1 MQQKQ
6 AFETLEKYGVNV
18 NQFIR
23 SSVKEKIKRDW
34 PKIKEEKNKGYYYA
48 ERSFGSFRRELPLPS
63 GVNTQKAEASF
74 KKGVL
79 TITVSKTEEARSK
92 IKKITIKPE

>member
-1 MQQKQ
+1 MAKPTDLQYSYKKVLGFTLQQKQ

-34 PKIKEEKNKGYYYA
+34 PKIKEEKNKGYCP
-48 ERSFGSFRRELPLPS
+48 F
-63 GVNTQKAEASF
+63 
-74 KKGVL
+74 
-79 TITVSKTEEARSK
+79 
-92 IKKITIKPE
+92 